1 MLFTPGVVGVDRLVV
16 ERRGVAHRHLDA
28 AAGEFADQRR
38 AARQFGREGPAGDQV
53 AAFGEDGVIVLR
65 RGILDVARVLSA
77 FHLHREVAAFDVDA
91 AERRAAR
98 VPFRGLAVG
107 VEQAEKRRVGA
118 RGGGGVDQRRSV
130 PCVHLG
136 GAEHRLDRAVRKV
149 VASSA
154 VAVHVDEAG
163 GGVAA
168 CRVDDFGAFEGL
180 PEIGP
185 DRCDAAVFDQ
195 DRRVFHDFGG
205 HHHRGVDDL
214 HPVGAFGGR
223 GKAARQQS
231 ENGNQGFHAIA
242 VFLRRYSEYARRTGT
257 RQAGIRGRA
266 DRRR

>member
-1 MLFTPGVVGVDRLVV
+1 MT
-16 ERRGVAHRHLDA
+16 HRHLDA

-65 RGILDVARVLSA
+65 RGILDVTRVLSA

-91 AERRAAR
+91 AERRAVR

-130 PCVHLG
+130 LRVHLG
-136 GAEHRLDRAVRKV
+136 GAEHRLDRAVREV
-149 VASSA
+149 MAPSA

-168 CRVDDFGAFEGL
+168 AASMTSAPSNASSRSVPTAAMRPSSIRIVAFSTTLEGITAAAL
-180 PEIGP
+180 TIFTRWGP
-185 DRCDAAVFDQ
+185 SAAAGRQ
-195 DRRVFHDFGG
+195 HASSPKMGIRVFMLSLFFF
-205 HHHRGVDDL
+205 VDIL
-214 HPVGAFGGR
+214 NAPA
-223 GKAARQQS
+223 
-231 ENGNQGFHAIA
+231 E
-242 VFLRRYSEYARRTGT
+242 
-257 RQAGIRGRA
+257 
-266 DRRR
+266 